1 MKVVKTAKVMKAVQA
16 VQAVQAVK
24 DRGEAG
30 PWDRPGSTVDE
41 ARRCRQCWSGSLGCQ
56 QFPQALRK
64 YCCGGCSLDEEQDL
78 LKGKA
83 MAADPGLIA
92 EVAV

>member
-1 MKVVKTAKVMKAVQA
+1 MKTAKVMKAVQA
-16 VQAVQAVK
+16 VQAVK
-24 DRGEAG
+24 DRGETG

-64 YCCGGCSLDEEQDL
+64 YCCGGFSLDEGYDL
-78 LKGKA
+78 LKGNA
-83 MAADPGLIA
+83 MATDPGLIA
-92 EVAV
+92 ETAV